1 MESRVAA
8 RQGNSATVRK
18 MRSRRLP
25 NRAFAFCAAAA
36 MLVASCEVG
45 PDYEPPALE
54 EEVIEE
60 SFTAVKD
67 PAFSSDEGDIRE
79 WWTVFD
85 DPMLTSIIALAEE
98 GNKDLEIAVSR
109 VSEARARLGFAK
121 AGRYP
126 SIGIGGGVNARNDF
140 FTGFETRTVSS
151 IGADVSWELDL
162 FGRVARQIEAE
173 NASYEATE
181 EDQRDVRV
189 TLMAEVARAYI
200 GVRALQMQLQS
211 AERNLASQEQILELT
226 RSRTLNGISSE
237 LDLSRALSIHAASE
251 AAVPPLRVGL
261 SREVNTLGVLIG
273 KNPTA
278 LQKELAEPKPI
289 PVPPTHVTVGVPADL
304 LRQRPDIRAAER
316 RLAAQTARVGIAT
329 ADLYPTF
336 GIGGSLGFS
345 DFAGGNLLDAGSR
358 AFSLGP
364 SMQWT
369 LFDGGRTRSAIE
381 IADAGVEQALLLYE
395 RTVLS
400 ALQEVETAM
409 TTFTQEGSRVGALER
424 AAAASRDALR
434 LSTGLYEKGLI
445 DYEQLLDVQRSLLA
459 QEIEVAAAR
468 GQAATSLVMLY
479 RALGGGWDPGEL
491 DQDGDAPGADA
502 ASGDA
507 ALSDGNG

>member
-1 MESRVAA
+1 
-8 RQGNSATVRK
+8 

-189 TLMAEVARAYI
+189 THMAEVARAYI

-237 LDLSRALSIHAASE
+237 LD
-251 AAVPPLRVGL
+251 
-261 SREVNTLGVLIG
+261 
-273 KNPTA
+273 
-278 LQKELAEPKPI
+278 
-289 PVPPTHVTVGVPADL
+289 
-304 LRQRPDIRAAER
+304 
-316 RLAAQTARVGIAT
+316 
-329 ADLYPTF
+329 
-336 GIGGSLGFS
+336 
-345 DFAGGNLLDAGSR
+345 
-358 AFSLGP
+358 
-364 SMQWT
+364 
-369 LFDGGRTRSAIE
+369 
-381 IADAGVEQALLLYE
+381 
-395 RTVLS
+395 
-400 ALQEVETAM
+400 
-409 TTFTQEGSRVGALER
+409 
-424 AAAASRDALR
+424 
-434 LSTGLYEKGLI
+434 
-445 DYEQLLDVQRSLLA
+445 
-459 QEIEVAAAR
+459 
-468 GQAATSLVMLY
+468 
-479 RALGGGWDPGEL
+479 
-491 DQDGDAPGADA
+491 
-502 ASGDA
+502 
-507 ALSDGNG
+507 

>member
-1 MESRVAA
+1 MRSPILSPPSLAA
-8 RQGNSATVRK
+8 RG
-18 MRSRRLP
+18 
-25 NRAFAFCAAAA
+25 AAAA
-36 MLVASCEVG
+36 LLGSCEVG
-45 PDYEPPALE
+45 PDYVPPVLDEDVVE
-54 EEVIEE
+54 ET
-60 SFTAVKD
+60 FTAVED

-85 DPMLTSIIALAEE
+85 DPMLTSIIHMAEE
-98 GNKDLEIAVSR
+98 GNKDLKIAVSR

-126 SIGIGGGVNARNDF
+126 SIGIGGGVASTNDM

-151 IGADVSWELDL
+151 IGADVSWELDV
-162 FGRVARQIEAE
+162 FGRVSRQIEAE
-173 NASYEATE
+173 NADYEATE

-200 GVRALQMQLQS
+200 GVRALQMQLES
-211 AERNLASQEQILELT
+211 AEKNLESQKQILELT
-226 RSRTLNGISSE
+226 RSRTANGISSE
-237 LDLSRALSIHAASE
+237 LDLSRALSIYAASE

-336 GIGGSLGFS
+336 GINGSLGFS

-369 LFDGGRTRSAIE
+369 LFDGGRTRSAIK

-424 AAAASRDALR
+424 AASSSREALR

-445 DYEQLLDVQRSLLA
+445 DYEQLLDVQRSLLS
-459 QEIEVAAAR
+459 QEIEVSAAR

-479 RALGGGWDPGEL
+479 RALGGGWDPAEL
-491 DQDGDAPGADA
+491 DQQEQEDEAPAADGGGKAAPAQDSPKQGTGAS
-502 ASGDA
+502 SGD
-507 ALSDGNG
+507 GG